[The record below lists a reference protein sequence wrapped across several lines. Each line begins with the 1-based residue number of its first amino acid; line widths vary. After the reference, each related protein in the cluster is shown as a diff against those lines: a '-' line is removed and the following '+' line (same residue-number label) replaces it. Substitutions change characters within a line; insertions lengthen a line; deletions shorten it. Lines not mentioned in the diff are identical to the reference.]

1 MREGYWVIRTYKAGS
16 VGEKTKFWVDARR
29 APRNAKRL
37 KTDVKKALANEHSTV
52 KTVARLINAN
62 FGKGDYLI
70 GLDYSKAG
78 YRKLIKSIEGY
89 KKMSEAQR
97 MEAIRTAAE
106 HEMRLCFRRVQY
118 ALGKEEKELTY
129 LGVTSDMDGK
139 TGEAVRIHHHVVVN
153 RDSLAAF
160 LDKWTL
166 GGVEYETLTAQRD
179 YMAVAVYLMEQVR
192 RVPDAKKY
200 SPSRNLAR
208 PQPVDRIAKDG
219 RMMTPPKGAVVIEFD
234 KYRIGKPQYMRY
246 ILPEAADLGG
256 TVYAKTTKKRE

>member
-1 MREGYWVIRTYKAGS
+1 MAEGYWVIRTYKAGS

-37 KTDVKKALANEHSTV
+37 KTDVKKALANEHSAV
-52 KTVARLINAN
+52 KTVARLLNAN
-62 FGKGDYLI
+62 FSKGDYLI

-78 YRKLIKSIEGY
+78 YRKLIKNIEGY
-89 KKMSEAQR
+89 RKMGEAER

-106 HEMRLCFRRVQY
+106 HEMRLCFRRVSY
-118 ALGKEEKELTY
+118 ALGKEELELKY

-139 TGEAVRIHHHVVVN
+139 TGEAVRIHHHIVVN
-153 RDSLAAF
+153 REALEAF
-160 LDKWTL
+160 QAKWTL
-166 GGVEYETLTAQRD
+166 GGVEYEEMTGQKD

-192 RVPDAKKY
+192 RIPDAKKY
-200 SPSRNLAR
+200 SPSRNLVR

-219 RMMTPPKGAVVIEFD
+219 RMLSPPKGAVVLEFE
-234 KYRIGKPQYMRY
+234 KYRIGRPQYMRY

-256 TVYAKTTKKRE
+256 TVYAKTVKKRE